1 MIFVRIFWKNNV
13 PEAYLPK
20 MSISG
25 QIVPEIVAQLCLEN
39 PIQTLL
45 IFFWVDPPQKII
57 LWVQCKPGG
66 RKFSIIVMLSTKK
79 KQNKTTGHQH
89 NNNNN
94 NNINNHRQ
102 DWSHR
107 EMNLQPLPWKR
118 LDLRVARMT
127 MKNGVPVFRRRRKN
141 SVLKYCFSV
150 KYIDTQ
156 IKCICSRF
164 LQQKTH
170 VEYSKL
176 RGTTEHHAEF
186 LSPGMATVIR
196 NYAKLNRK

>member
-1 MIFVRIFWKNNV
+1 MRIVAEVTWPVGVKALQQSTKVWRHKNEISEIMIFVRIFWKNNV

-45 IFFWVDPPQKII
+45 IFFWVDPPQKIT

-79 KQNKTTGHQH
+79 KKQNTTTGHQH

-94 NNINNHRQ
+94 NNNNHRQ

-127 MKNGVPVFRRRRKN
+127 
-141 SVLKYCFSV
+141 
-150 KYIDTQ
+150 T
-156 IKCICSRF
+156 
-164 LQQKTH
+164 
-170 VEYSKL
+170 
-176 RGTTEHHAEF
+176 
-186 LSPGMATVIR
+186 
-196 NYAKLNRK
+196 